1 MDKRVLELPCRVNGY
16 SRKKD
21 RSISIRIESAVEVD
35 SDTVRDIDTFLMKEG
50 WFVFAENKIQDSDIP
65 KDNAPTEGKS
75 QSKRLYDVL
84 YVYWHGLQE
93 KGDTSNDFN
102 TFYNQKMERV
112 IEHFKD
118 KLPER

>member
-1 MDKRVLELPCRVNGY
+1 MEKRILELPCRLNGY
-16 SRKKD
+16 TRKKD
-21 RSISIRIESAVEVD
+21 RSISIRLESAIEVD

>member
-1 MDKRVLELPCRVNGY
+1 MEKRALELPCRLNGY

-21 RSISIRIESAVEVD
+21 RSVSIRLESAVEVS

-50 WFVFAENKIQDSDIP
+50 WFLFAENKIQDCDIP

-93 KGDTSNDFN
+93 KGDTSSDFN